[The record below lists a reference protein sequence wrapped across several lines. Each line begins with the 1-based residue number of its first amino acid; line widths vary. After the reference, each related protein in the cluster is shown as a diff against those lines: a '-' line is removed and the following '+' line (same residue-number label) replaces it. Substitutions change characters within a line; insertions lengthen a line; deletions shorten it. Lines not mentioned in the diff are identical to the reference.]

1 MSEPTNNNQPPS
13 RVGVAPSRV
22 GVAAE
27 WIRSICAIPFTYGIK
42 QLNCLAMNAITLFL
56 NNYGNKFFQTDEK
69 IIRTQESD
77 ETTNTFILYPIDIK
91 NSLRQTIGLNLLM
104 IDSGHINEITISIP
118 WKNVLSIP
126 TVIEL
131 DSVNLSTSVG
141 PYNPE
146 MNRTILS
153 NTMMMNTTM
162 NDFLNDLDSDTDP
175 DESSNQDITNAYE
188 QINQIVTQYFK
199 SVVLK
204 IALINISINE
214 NLRLC
219 LYNISHQNGIIFIEK
234 AEIQDQ
240 CSVKIAIVTD
250 ISYAI
255 ATAKLHIC
263 SVSLEIGTSLIN
275 ILPCVYLN
283 QDPSTIELSVEVEQ
297 IDFYVKIDPV
307 IPISIYDMILNLS
320 PKGIAVQHIDKI
332 IIGSDSDV
340 YVGFASDKCNICT
353 FDQVYH
359 TIILGSTIDI
369 HLKNF
374 DILHKLSL
382 FVPMFASM
390 LNNKFISSSVVH
402 NDLIIQKVPNIL
414 PIANIYYV
422 QKHFSVSFDK
432 IFVSGDNSQTIGAK
446 ASQTGTTTEIKILSM
461 VLTDKI
467 NDVELFITETNI
479 LSDNLSK
486 KIFLTK
492 STLKAGSRLF
502 GGNFELIMITKLQTM
517 IEIHLKNAFIRQLI
531 LFVTYVLNDFI
542 ISNDND
548 DNDDDD
554 DENIK
559 LESLTQTKRFD
570 INENPQTKVMI
581 FTHESRFSIEKDDQ
595 ILEFEII
602 DGIIHPIDKIIMKT
616 NLKWYL
622 NGSHIGD
629 FLIDQIDSGNILL
642 GMCKVYLTP
651 EIFDQLHYLIGTLVP
666 DPETDPQIKKSK
678 IIMSTSVLA
687 ESPAQ
692 LDVIL
697 RELSLDKE
705 YFGQEIT
712 LTVAPKINFLLD
724 SLSDLK
730 EIFVNDYGNEE
741 PISYD
746 MSVYVESIHTYLT
759 DEQSV
764 WTYAQPEP
772 FMCVVLSGIS
782 FGKEN
787 LSADKNQSPKVKY
800 TLQIKNAYA
809 IDMQTT
815 NTEWKHFMR
824 QSYAENLLNVSVV
837 THDDIYVIKA
847 DIRTLTVNIRE
858 EILVRLL
865 GFFSNSYKNPNDQN
879 LKSGPMAFIER
890 FEMNELS
897 IYVNFFPM
905 MFDENTLTANMLTL
919 KDFRLRL
926 SGQKLCNIDGFDA
939 LAEKIISEWKSDIN
953 PYNIMRLIPNVRVI
967 QPFAHTFGQ
976 LVWTINKYFGNK
988 HNKRIIRSVTIHI
1001 HKGYTFVK
1009 ALMKAGF
1016 QNLSDLFI

>member
-1 MSEPTNNNQPPS
+1 MSEPTNNTQ
-13 RVGVAPSRV
+13 APSRV
-22 GVAAE
+22 GAAAE

-91 NSLRQTIGLNLLM
+91 NSLRQAFGLNLFT
-104 IDSGHINEITISIP
+104 IDSGHIDEITISIP

-146 MNRTILS
+146 MNRTVLS

-162 NDFLNDLDSDTDP
+162 TDFLNDLDSDTNP

-188 QINQIVTQYFK
+188 QIDGIVTQYFK

-204 IALINISINE
+204 IALVNISINE
-214 NLRLC
+214 KLRLC
-219 LYNISHQNGIIFIEK
+219 LYNISHQNGIILIEK

-250 ISYAI
+250 ISYVI

-263 SVSLEIGTSLIN
+263 SISLEIGMSLIN

-297 IDFYVKIDPV
+297 IDFYIGINPV
-307 IPISIYDMILNLS
+307 VPIRIYDIVLDLS
-320 PKGIAVQHIDKI
+320 PKGIAIQHIDKI
-332 IIGSDSDV
+332 IIGSDSEV
-340 YVGFASDKCNICT
+340 YVGFASDKHNICT
-353 FDQVYH
+353 FDQISR
-359 TIILGSTIDI
+359 TIIFSSTIDI
-369 HLKNF
+369 HLKKF

-382 FVPMFASM
+382 FVPMFVSM
-390 LNNKFISSSVVH
+390 LNNKFISTTVIH

-414 PIANIYYV
+414 SIVNIYYA
-422 QKHFSVSFDK
+422 QKNFSVSFEK
-432 IFVSGDNSQTIGAK
+432 IFVSGGS
-446 ASQTGTTTEIKILSM
+446 EIKFLS
-461 VLTDKI
+461 VILTDKI
-467 NDVELFITETNI
+467 NDVELFITEMDVM
-479 LSDNLSK
+479 SDDASK

-492 STLKAGSRLF
+492 SSLKTMSGLF
-502 GGNFELIMITKLQTM
+502 GGNFELVIISIWQSMT
-517 IEIHLKNAFIRQLI
+517 EIHFKNAFIRQLV
-531 LFVTYVLNDFI
+531 LFVTYVLNDII
-542 ISNDND
+542 ISNN
-548 DNDDDD
+548 NVE
-554 DENIK
+554 ENIETQS
-559 LESLTQTKRFD
+559 LEQTQRSLMGSTNDFSGGRSVISEDPEAKIIIVVHD
-570 INENPQTKVMI
+570 
-581 FTHESRFSIEKDDQ
+581 SRFSIEVGVAIAPHPPLRGEKDAQ
-595 ILEFEII
+595 MLEFEIS
-602 DGIIHPIDKIIMKT
+602 DGTIHPIDKIILKT

-622 NGSHIGD
+622 NASHIGD
-629 FLIDQIDSGNILL
+629 FQIDQIDSANMLL

-666 DPETDPQIKKSK
+666 DPETDPQVQKSK
-678 IIMSTSVLA
+678 LIMSTSVLA
-687 ESPAQ
+687 ESPAR

-705 YFGQEIT
+705 YFGQGIASAT
-712 LTVAPKINFLLD
+712 NPKINFLLD

-730 EIFVNDYGNEE
+730 GIFVNDYGNEE
-741 PISYD
+741 PQSYD

-764 WTYAQPEP
+764 WTYAPPEP

-800 TLQIKNAYA
+800 TTQIKNAYA

-847 DIRTLTVNIRE
+847 DLRTLTVNIRE

-865 GFFSNSYKNPNDQN
+865 GFFSNSYKNPSP
-879 LKSGPMAFIER
+879 KSGMGPMAFIER

-976 LVWTINKYFGNK
+976 LVWTINKYFGNG